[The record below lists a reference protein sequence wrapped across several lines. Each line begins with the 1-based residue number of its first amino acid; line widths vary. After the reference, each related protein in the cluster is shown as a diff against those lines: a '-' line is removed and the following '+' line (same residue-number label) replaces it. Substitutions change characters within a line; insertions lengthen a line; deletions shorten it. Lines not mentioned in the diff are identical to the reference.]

1 MNRNSLRYSIIRFVV
16 LVTACIFIVQL
27 IFNLFLL
34 NNAITTETKKTL
46 KLQTEKEANVLL
58 EDYKVVE
65 QVCTNFSNDI
75 SSMPYIN
82 ASLLPVILKS
92 YINNNT
98 LIVGGGVWLQPYV
111 YNATQKDFGLYSY
124 KKDSDI
130 TTTWDYNT
138 LSGKEYSEYD
148 WYKNGIN
155 STSIPSW
162 SEPYDD
168 PFTKI
173 SMMTVSCA
181 IKRDSKILGVVT
193 MDVGVKQLE
202 AFTKKISLGK
212 TGYAFAA
219 TRDGHFMWYKD
230 SQKKLINILC
240 TDANNDSKKLSDAI
254 KSSRDS
260 NLLSL
265 NIDRTGN
272 YCIVVPIGIT
282 GIKLIAIVPK
292 SEVGLHFKSFIFT
305 GVTGLIITIII
316 FYLFLSSTITKKI
329 LNPLNILLEKSKTI
343 GSGNFNEA
351 IPNNLLRRR
360 DEIGGLSVAIEVMQ
374 NDLNTYVGAL
384 KKHTTELDKRNSEIA
399 MQSNEINALYEE
411 TAAMNDQLHDL
422 LREIKDNYLETVSAL
437 ANAIEAKDTYTKGH
451 CERVTKYSVEIAKQL
466 KLNGNQIETLQFAGL
481 LHDIGKIGIPAEILG
496 KPTRLT
502 KEEFD
507 VIKTHPDIGYKI
519 LKDVEFL
526 EPSSKILL
534 QHHEKL
540 DGTGYPLGLT
550 GDKIDYLAKI
560 LSVADAYDAM
570 TSSRPYREAPLTPE
584 EAVAELIKYKGT
596 QFDAVVVDAFIEVLS
611 QNSEN

>member
-130 TTTWDYNT
+130 TTTWDYDT

-343 GSGNFNEA
+343 GSGNFNES

-611 QNSEN
+611 QSSEN

>member
-82 ASLLPVILKS
+82 ANLLPVILKS

-611 QNSEN
+611 QSSEN